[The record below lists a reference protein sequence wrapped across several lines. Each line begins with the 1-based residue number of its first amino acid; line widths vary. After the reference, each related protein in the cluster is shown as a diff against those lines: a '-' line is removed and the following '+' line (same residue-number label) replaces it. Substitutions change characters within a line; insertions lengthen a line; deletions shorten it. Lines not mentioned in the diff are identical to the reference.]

1 MKKGYAFAGA
11 NAFLAKKIT
20 TVKETID
27 LLKLEFQKAVKKE
40 GKKNK
45 K

>member
-11 NAFLAKKIT
+11 NAFLAQKIT

-27 LLKLEFQKAVKKE
+27 LLKLEFQKAVEKRR
-40 GKKNK
+40 
-45 K
+45 